1 MKRGDERAR
10 HRRRQPVT
18 VRGFHEANVRTLRR
32 GEHARERRRWVTAAV
47 VAVPASDSGSAT
59 RPAGTRSRGA
69 GADAR
74 PRRRVRRRR
83 QPRAVGRRRL
93 ARESPVKF
101 GKPRGGHRG
110 GELLVRL
117 SRRRRLHEPRHEQ
130 LREPSRV
137 LRPNPRQ
144 EVPHA
149 RRQTLRVTG
158 TVPVTRSRTG
168 SRRESPDGV
177 HLPGQLRR
185 EAARTTA
192 RRAPSRDVWYACW
205 VFAAAP
211 NPAATNPAAT
221 NPATPPTPRGGAGP
235 AAAMS
240 GAGRSTP
247 TPPPSPERA
256 RFRVSARRNAVETT
270 RERLSRRGRVSSER
284 GRTDQRR

>member
-1 MKRGDERAR
+1 M
-10 HRRRQPVT
+10 
-18 VRGFHEANVRTLRR
+18 
-32 GEHARERRRWVTAAV
+32 
-47 VAVPASDSGSAT
+47 
-59 RPAGTRSRGA
+59 
-69 GADAR
+69 
-74 PRRRVRRRR
+74 
-83 QPRAVGRRRL
+83 
-93 ARESPVKF
+93 KF

-177 HLPGQLRR
+177 HLPGQRAKLRVQR
-185 EAARTTA
+185 VARLLA
-192 RRAPSRDVWYACW
+192 IMVRLLGI
-205 VFAAAP
+205 
-211 NPAATNPAAT
+211 
-221 NPATPPTPRGGAGP
+221 RGGAEPGGDEP
-235 AAAMS
+235 GGDEPGDASDAAGRRGTRRRHERRGEKHADAAAVAGTREIQS
-240 GAGRSTP
+240 FGASKRG
-247 TPPPSPERA
+247 
-256 RFRVSARRNAVETT
+256 ETT
-270 RERLSRRGRVSSER
+270 RERLSRRGRVSSKR

>member
-1 MKRGDERAR
+1 MHANDDVGSPPPWSPCPRAT
-10 HRRRQPVT
+10 P
-18 VRGFHEANVRTLRR
+18 
-32 GEHARERRRWVTAAV
+32 
-47 VAVPASDSGSAT
+47 D
-59 RPAGTRSRGA
+59 
-69 GADAR
+69 
-74 PRRRVRRRR
+74 PRRDPPGRDRAAPAPTPGRDDAFAAAAT
-83 QPRAVGRRRL
+83 PRAVGRRRL

-177 HLPGQLRR
+177 HLPGQRAKLRVQR
-185 EAARTTA
+185 VARLLA
-192 RRAPSRDVWYACW
+192 IMVRLLGI
-205 VFAAAP
+205 
-211 NPAATNPAAT
+211 
-221 NPATPPTPRGGAGP
+221 RGGAEPGGDEP
-235 AAAMS
+235 GGDEPGDASDA
-240 GAGRSTP
+240 AGRRGD
-247 TPPPSPERA
+247 PPPP
-256 RFRVSARRNAVETT
+256 
-270 RERLSRRGRVSSER
+270 
-284 GRTDQRR
+284 

>member
-1 MKRGDERAR
+1 MIERVKRGDERAR

-18 VRGFHEANVRTLRR
+18 VRSFHEANVRTLRR
-32 GEHARERRRWVTAAV
+32 GEHARERRRRVTAAV
-47 VAVPASDSGSAT
+47 VAVPPPPRESRDASDSRSAT

-74 PRRRVRRRR
+74 PRRGVRRRR

-177 HLPGQLRR
+177 PTVHLRPTR
-185 EAARTTA
+185 EAARTT
-192 RRAPSRDVWYACW
+192 RRAPSRDYGTPVGYSRRRRTRRRRTRRRRTRRRLRRRG
-205 VFAAAP
+205 AA
-211 NPAATNPAAT
+211 
-221 NPATPPTPRGGAGP
+221 RD
-235 AAAMS
+235 
-240 GAGRSTP
+240 
-247 TPPPSPERA
+247 PPPP
-256 RFRVSARRNAVETT
+256 
-270 RERLSRRGRVSSER
+270 
-284 GRTDQRR
+284 